1 MGARARG
8 EIVVN
13 YFQYVAL
20 AYGVFFA
27 VLAWDFIVP
36 RLQVR
41 RQLQQAR
48 NRLARANRQQQATV
62 ADDGELSR

>member
-1 MGARARG
+1 MS
-8 EIVVN
+8 

-27 VLAWDFIVP
+27 VLAWDFLVP

-41 RQLQQAR
+41 RQLRLVR
-48 NRLARANRQQQATV
+48 NRLARANRQQTAAV

>member
-1 MGARARG
+1 MS
-8 EIVVN
+8 

-48 NRLARANRQQQATV
+48 NRLARANRQQATV

>member
-1 MGARARG
+1 MS
-8 EIVVN
+8 

-20 AYGVFFA
+20 AYDVFFA

-41 RQLQQAR
+41 RQLQQVR
-48 NRLARANRQQQATV
+48 SRLARANRQQAAV
-62 ADDGELSR
+62 DNEGELSR

>member
-1 MGARARG
+1 MS
-8 EIVVN
+8 

-48 NRLARANRQQQATV
+48 NRLARANRQQSTV